1 MTHTKNFITQAP
13 CFVVADI
20 QKSADYYRDV
30 LGYRYDM
37 IWGGGFCMPKRD
49 SHTVMLKQVE
59 DSSDVRS
66 NTTVV
71 ASRHTHDGEEGE
83 HLDYAPWD
91 AYVWCKDVESL
102 FQEFKS
108 NGAAVHYEPIV
119 QEDYGNKEFAV
130 TDLDGYVIAFGQDW
144 PGK

>member
-1 MTHTKNFITQAP
+1 MANTKNYIRQAP

-49 SHTVMLKQVE
+49 GHSIFLNQVDE
-59 DSSDVRS
+59 PSDVRS
-66 NTTVV
+66 NNSVV
-71 ASRHTHDGEEGE
+71 ASRHTHDGEEEE
-83 HLDYAPWD
+83 HVKYVPSD
-91 AYVWCKDVESL
+91 AYVWCNDVDAL

-108 NGAAVHYEPIV
+108 NGGTIHYEPII
-119 QEDYGNKEFAV
+119 QEDYGMKEFAV
-130 TDLDGYVIAFGQDW
+130 KDLDGYLIIFGQSW

>member
-1 MTHTKNFITQAP
+1 MANTKNYIRQAP

-83 HLDYAPWD
+83 HLDMPLGTRMSGARTLSRCSKSSSRM
-91 AYVWCKDVESL
+91 ALRSTTSQSSRKITATRSSL
-102 FQEFKS
+102 
-108 NGAAVHYEPIV
+108 
-119 QEDYGNKEFAV
+119 
-130 TDLDGYVIAFGQDW
+130 
-144 PGK
+144 

>member
-1 MTHTKNFITQAP
+1 MRAP
-13 CFVVADI
+13 
-20 QKSADYYRDV
+20 
-30 LGYRYDM
+30 
-37 IWGGGFCMPKRD
+37 
-49 SHTVMLKQVE
+49 
-59 DSSDVRS
+59 
-66 NTTVV
+66 
-71 ASRHTHDGEEGE
+71 RH
-83 HLDYAPWD
+83 APWD